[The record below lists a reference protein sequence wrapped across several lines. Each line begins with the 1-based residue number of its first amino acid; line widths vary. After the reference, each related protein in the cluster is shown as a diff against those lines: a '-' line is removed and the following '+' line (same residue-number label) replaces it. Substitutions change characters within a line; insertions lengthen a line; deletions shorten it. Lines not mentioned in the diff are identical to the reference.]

1 MPDDPYA
8 VDVIFGRYEDGDGG
22 GCDNFGRCVT
32 FGTVAAGT
40 GGAGTGDGV
49 TTAGGAD
56 IFFSFQ
62 FAFLKIII
70 DFIYCILPSL
80 SISLKLSMIAF

>member
-56 IFFSFQ
+56 IFFFISICFSEDYYRFYLLYSSQ
-62 FAFLKIII
+62 FEH
-70 DFIYCILPSL
+70 
-80 SISLKLSMIAF
+80 